1 MAVVTRSLVTE
12 YSGTTF
18 TGADATSVDAYCA
31 AVDAAI
37 KRLLKPYYPEPAT
50 VTLYCDAP
58 PSDVLLLPY
67 RPVRS
72 ITSIYY
78 RSDGNG
84 VSANFTS
91 DYLIDN
97 TDGDEYALRLD
108 PITSENGVGDVLRIG
123 RLWGGRYVSP
133 PERLG
138 WKLEPEP
145 GALKITAAVGPASVP
160 KDIEAAAV
168 LAVQL
173 LYEARETGIP
183 MSSSSWNGYSESN
196 ANEYNADG
204 VLMTPRI
211 WGLLAPYAS
220 ALKFVV

>member
-1 MAVVTRSLVTE
+1 MAVIDASTVTTYSGVT
-12 YSGTTF
+12 YSGT
-18 TGADATSVDAYCA
+18 DATSIAAICT
-31 AVDAAI
+31 AVDAAV
-37 KRLLKPYYPEPAT
+37 KKALRPYYPEPAT
-50 VTLYCDAP
+50 VTFYCDAP
-58 PSDVLLLPY
+58 ASEVLLLPY

-97 TDGDEYALRLD
+97 TDGDEYTLYTDA
-108 PITSENGVGDVLRIG
+108 ITSENGVGEVRRVG

-133 PERLG
+133 PARLG
-138 WKLEPEP
+138 WKLETEV
-145 GALKITAAVGPASVP
+145 GALKITAVVGPASVP
-160 KDIEAAAV
+160 KDIEYAAA

-173 LYEARETGIP
+173 LYEARTTGIP
-183 MSSSSWNGYSESN
+183 LQSESWNGRSESK
-196 ANEYNADG
+196 AQQYTAES
-204 VLMTPRI
+204 VLMTPRV

-220 ALKFVV
+220 ALKFTV

>member
-1 MAVVTRSLVTE
+1 VTE

-31 AVDAAI
+31 AVDAAV
-37 KRLLKPYYPEPAT
+37 KRLLKPYHPERET
-50 VTLYCDAP
+50 VTFYCAAP
-58 PSDVLLLPY
+58 PSEELLTQYYPLA
-67 RPVRS
+67 S

-78 RSDGNG
+78 RSDGNS
-84 VSANFTS
+84 VLANFTS
-91 DYLIDN
+91 DCLIDN
-97 TDGDEYALRLD
+97 TDGDEYTLELD
-108 PITSENGVGDVLRIG
+108 PITGLNGSGVIRRIG

-145 GALKITAAVGPASVP
+145 GALKITAVVGPASVP

-173 LYEARETGIP
+173 LYESRTSGIP
-183 MSSSSWNGYSESN
+183 LQSESWNGRSESK
-196 ANEYNADG
+196 AQQYTAEG
-204 VLMTPRI
+204 VLMTPRV

>member
-1 MAVVTRSLVTE
+1 MAVIDASTVTTYSGVT
-12 YSGTTF
+12 YSGT
-18 TGADATSVDAYCA
+18 DATSIAAICT

-37 KRLLKPYYPEPAT
+37 KKALRPYYPERAT
-50 VTLYCDAP
+50 LTFYCDAP
-58 PSDVLLLPY
+58 PSYELLTQYYPLA
-67 RPVRS
+67 S
-72 ITSIYY
+72 ITSIYK

-84 VSANFTS
+84 VSANYTS

-97 TDGDEYALRLD
+97 TDGDEYALELD
-108 PITSENGVGDVLRIG
+108 PITSLNGSGIIRRIG
-123 RLWGGRYVSP
+123 QLWGGRYVSP

-145 GALKITAAVGPASVP
+145 LALKITAVVGPAAVP
-160 KDIEAAAV
+160 KDIEYAAA

-173 LYEARETGIP
+173 LYEARKTGIP
-183 MSSSSWNGYSESN
+183 LTSESWNGYSINSAQPFTAEQ
-196 ANEYNADG
+196 

-211 WGLLAPYAS
+211 WGLLAPYAA